1 MEARSPQVK
10 NELAVRLKRIEGQ
23 VRGVQRMIE
32 EDRDCAE
39 ILQQISAIRSALY
52 QTSLMVARSYAA
64 SCLKGA
70 TAEEQ
75 DAVLDALLAALGKL
89 E

>member
-10 NELAVRLKRIEGQ
+10 NELAMRLKRIEGQ
-23 VRGVQRMIE
+23 VRGVQRMVE

-39 ILQQISAIRSALY
+39 ILQQISAIRAALY
-52 QTSLMVARSYAA
+52 QASLVVARSYAA
-64 SCLKGA
+64 RCLA
-70 TAEEQ
+70 AAPAEEQ
-75 DAVLDALLAALGKL
+75 DAALDALIAALGKL

>member
-10 NELAVRLKRIEGQ
+10 SELAVRLKRIEGQ

-39 ILQQISAIRSALY
+39 ILQQISAIRAALHHA
-52 QTSLMVARSYAA
+52 SLVVARSYAA
-64 SCLKGA
+64 RCLAGA
-70 TAEEQ
+70 TAAEQ
-75 DAVLDALLAALGKL
+75 DAALDALISALGKL